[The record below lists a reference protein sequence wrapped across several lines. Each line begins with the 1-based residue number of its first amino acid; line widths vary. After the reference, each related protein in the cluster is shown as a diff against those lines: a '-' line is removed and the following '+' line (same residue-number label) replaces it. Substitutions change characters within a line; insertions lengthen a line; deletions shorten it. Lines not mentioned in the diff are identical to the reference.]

1 MENIKRVEKL
11 NLIREK
17 FPFINDLFNNGNSIQ
32 FSCYKMIGEIDI
44 MGHDYIICK
53 YFSLNNFVMEKHF
66 IEKILDK
73 SFDMIEIGMIKS
85 DIINHFKEQLNMLF
99 PFRLENG
106 NKYIKIEKI
115 VYNIFPCEEEKIML
129 SRATR
134 FNKVNGN
141 PYEYHNIEIDL
152 SYNSENYIKF
162 IDNVTNEEK
171 KISHGVYRYLKT
183 SLVKNLINTFNNN
196 QELL

>member
-17 FPFINDLFNNGNSIQ
+17 FPFINDLFNNGNSMQ
-32 FSCYKMIGEIDI
+32 FSCYKMTSEVEI
-44 MGHDYIICK
+44 MGCNYIVCQ

-66 IEKILDK
+66 IEKCLEKNYSVDDINN
-73 SFDMIEIGMIKS
+73 IKY

-115 VYNIFPCEEEKIML
+115 VYNIFPCEGEKIML

-134 FNKVNGN
+134 FNKVDGN
-141 PYEYHNIEIDL
+141 PYEYHNIEINL
-152 SYNSENYIKF
+152 SYNDGNYVRF
-162 IDNVTNEEK
+162 FDCVTNEEK
-171 KISHGVYRYLKT
+171 KYLMVY
-183 SLVKNLINTFNNN
+183 VDI
-196 QELL
+196 